1 MAWTTSACLRARP
14 FAWGL
19 TGAQAKQARIQL
31 ALLRRSLLRRP
42 NAMFA
47 GAVPLAAFG
56 VLTPLLPQSFTA
68 GLLLSS
74 GALLALIGVRAMR
87 IKRTAVSAPT
97 GHPARKADSVAA
109 TAQHS
114 ARHAAFKLSEIA
126 LERIA
131 PPVAAQPRQPRLAA
145 KRKRLAPERDRTWAE
160 LMSRVNHDLRTPLN
174 AVIGFSELMVLEL
187 FGPLGDDRYQDY
199 AQHIRDSATD
209 LLKSA
214 EDTLA
219 LTALAADPNRREATS
234 TCDLEHLADD
244 AWSFV
249 CRKAAARAITFVAC
263 LPPGLEVLGEPRT
276 LRQILVNMLSEAV
289 ARAAHGER
297 VMIAADIE
305 GELVELSVS
314 VSRERAAPARHD
326 PSLAICLA
334 RTLLEMQGTS
344 LLEVASSSHGWRAV
358 TVLDR
363 AVQPDF
369 FANRERFDAPMHQS
383 TAAFAG

>member
-1 MAWTTSACLRARP
+1 MMAWTTSACLRARP
-14 FAWGL
+14 FAWDP
-19 TGAQAKQARIQL
+19 TGAQMRTVKFQIAVLRRF
-31 ALLRRSLLRRP
+31 LLRFHP
-42 NAMFA
+42 AFA
-47 GAVPLAAFG
+47 VAVPIASLG
-56 VLTPLLPQSFTA
+56 LLTPLLPPSLTA

-74 GALLALIGVRAMR
+74 GALLALLGANAIRA
-87 IKRTAVSAPT
+87 KRRA
-97 GHPARKADSVAA
+97 AA
-109 TAQHS
+109 TPALSPASLPDATPRSPRPAH
-114 ARHAAFKLSEIA
+114 FKVSEIA
-126 LERIA
+126 IE
-131 PPVAAQPRQPRLAA
+131 
-145 KRKRLAPERDRTWAE
+145 RLAPPTPVPARPTLKRSRPAPGRDRTWAE
-160 LMSRVNHDLRTPLN
+160 LMARVNHDLRTPLN

-187 FGPLGDDRYQDY
+187 FGPLGDERYQDY

-219 LTALAADPNRREATS
+219 LTALTADPSRHEEAS
-234 TCDLEHLADD
+234 ACDLEHLADD

-249 CRKAAARAITFVAC
+249 CRKAAARAITFVPC

-297 VMIAADIE
+297 VILTASFEA
-305 GELVELSVS
+305 ELVELGVS
-314 VSRERAAPARHD
+314 VSKERGARRD
-326 PSLAICLA
+326 GSLAICLA

-344 LLEVASSSHGWRAV
+344 LLEVVSSSQGWRAV

-369 FANRERFDAPMHQS
+369 FVERHAIGARATS
-383 TAAFAG
+383 VALAV